1 MQEQKMSS
9 VIEAEATAQSETETW
24 TAMEVGTVTDKD
36 TNTNTETVC
45 DKRSQR
51 QMMIDNGRVASVV
64 QDVVSV
70 LPDSDKVEQTVQ
82 TVKAEKL

>member
-1 MQEQKMSS
+1 M
-9 VIEAEATAQSETETW
+9 
-24 TAMEVGTVTDKD
+24 
-36 TNTNTETVC
+36 C

-82 TVKAEKL
+82 TAKAEKL